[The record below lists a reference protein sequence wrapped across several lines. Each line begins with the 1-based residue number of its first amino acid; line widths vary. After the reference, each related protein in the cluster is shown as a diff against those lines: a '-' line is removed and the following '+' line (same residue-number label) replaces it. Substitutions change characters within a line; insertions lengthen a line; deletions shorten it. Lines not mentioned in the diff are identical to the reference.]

1 MNVFPDSLHIEDAGM
16 IGESRVF
23 RLTERFRYLSS
34 LGCVTV
40 PKGTL
45 TDGASIPRCFWSM
58 GLAPFDQWFCC
69 AVVHD
74 HLYSANNTEFTRDEA
89 DFIFSESMWN
99 LKVPF
104 LKRHAIVTAVR
115 LFGRGS
121 FKGKPSYP

>member
-40 PKGTL
+40 PRNTL
-45 TDGASIPRCFWSM
+45 TDGASIPKVFWSV
-58 GLAPFDQWFCC
+58 LYPFGAWFPA
-69 AVVHD
+69 AVIHD
-74 HLYSANNTEFTRDEA
+74 FLYSIGNDDYTRDEA
-89 DFIFSESMWN
+89 DFIFLEAMYN
-99 LKVPF
+99 VGVPWHR
-104 LKRHAIVTAVR
+104 RHVIHAAVR
-115 LFGRGS
+115 MFGGRS